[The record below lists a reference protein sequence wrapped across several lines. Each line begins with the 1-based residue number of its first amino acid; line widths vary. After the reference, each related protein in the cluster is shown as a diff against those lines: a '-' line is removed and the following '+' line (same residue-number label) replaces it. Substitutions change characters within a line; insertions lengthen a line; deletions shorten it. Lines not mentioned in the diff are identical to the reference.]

1 MNILEQIAY
10 SKKEEVALHQ
20 AHFSIEQLADAGH
33 YHRVCNSMKQSLL
46 NSQSGIIAEFKRK
59 SPSKGFIHADAKVEE
74 IIPRYVAAGASA
86 ISVLTDEPY
95 FGGTGKDL
103 ILARSLTQSTPL
115 LRKDFIVD
123 EYQIYEAKALGADVI
138 LLIAAILGRQQCKD
152 YAALAHELGMEVLLE
167 IHDEEELS
175 YVHPNADM
183 VGVNN
188 RNLKTFVTDIQT
200 SVRLGSLIPEGSV
213 KVAESG
219 ISRPETVRELR
230 AAGFNGFLMGET
242 FMRELSPTD
251 ALASFISAL

>member
-20 AHFSIEQLADAGH
+20 AHFSIEQLVDAGH
-33 YHRVCNSMKQSLL
+33 YHRVCNSMKQALL
-46 NSQSGIIAEFKRK
+46 KSESGIIAEFKRK
-59 SPSKGFIHADAKVEE
+59 SPSRGFIHADARVED
-74 IIPRYVAAGASA
+74 IIPGYVVAGASA

-103 ILARSLTQSTPL
+103 IMARSLTDKTPL

-175 YVHPNADM
+175 FIHPNADM
-183 VGVNN
+183 IGVNN
-188 RNLKTFVTDIQT
+188 RNLKTFVTEIQT
-200 SVRLGSLIPEGSV
+200 SIRLSTQIPEGYV
-213 KVAESG
+213 KVSESG
-219 ISRPETVRELR
+219 ISLPETVRELR
-230 AAGFNGFLMGET
+230 AAGFSGFLMGET
-242 FMRELSPTD
+242 FMRELSPSD
-251 ALASFISAL
+251 ALTSFISSL